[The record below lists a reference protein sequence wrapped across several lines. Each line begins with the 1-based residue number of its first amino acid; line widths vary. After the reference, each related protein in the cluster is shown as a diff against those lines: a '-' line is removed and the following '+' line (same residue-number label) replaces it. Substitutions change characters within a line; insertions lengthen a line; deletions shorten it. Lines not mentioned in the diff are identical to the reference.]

1 MAKTTKPPLLVKGAR
16 ENNLKN
22 INVEIPA
29 GSFTV
34 VTGLSG
40 SGKSSLAVNTIHSE
54 SMRKYI
60 QCLSTYTRQ
69 FLDRAARPDVDAIEN
84 LPPSISIENR
94 NRVQN
99 NRSTLGTTTEIYDY
113 LRLLFASVGK
123 VFCPDCGEE
132 ANKHSPESIAE
143 AVLPSRENSG
153 GGESALIFFAPSAG
167 ETAQRLLKKGFLRLF
182 TEKEGVFKIDENTE
196 LPPGCGVVVDRIKI
210 TKKSQARMIE
220 SLETAFRE
228 SETVC
233 IRTGDKPPLSFTRE
247 LSCAKCGQVFSKP
260 YPAIFS
266 FNSPQGA
273 CGNCNGFGNTLEI
286 DRSLVI
292 PDDSKSLKG
301 GAVEPFARPS
311 FGFARRKLVELAEK
325 NGIDPDSPF
334 SKLKPEEKDLIFHG
348 NGSVGVARGGI
359 GGFFKKIA
367 QKIYKVQNRVFL
379 SRYRSARVCG
389 ECGGNRIRPFAAAV
403 KIGGRGIS
411 ELCEM
416 PIGKLVEFFSEKSLS
431 KILSK
436 NEIKLA
442 ADALKEIQDR
452 CRFLNDVG
460 LEYLTLSRLT
470 RTLSGGESQ
479 RATLACQISSGLTE
493 TLYILDEPS
502 VGLHPRDTRNMVSII
517 KRIKEKGN
525 TLIVVEH
532 DPDIIKESDYII
544 ELGRETG
551 ENGGEI
557 VYQGAAGKLI
567 SRARHSYTGLYLSG
581 EKSISVPL
589 RNEKKRTGKI
599 TVIGAAENNLKNIDV
614 SIPLGTLVCVTGVSG
629 SGKSSLIKDVLHNNL
644 ANALYGENFA
654 AGKCEKIIG
663 SETVRD
669 VVMLD
674 QSPVGKNSR
683 SNPVT
688 YIKAYD
694 AIRKLMSSSA
704 GAKENGLTQS
714 DFSFNIPG
722 GRCEACEG
730 EGVQKI
736 EMLFLADVS
745 VICPECEGKRFK
757 TAVLE
762 TKFRGKNIDDVL
774 NMTVSEAAQFFSDS
788 PPIVKK
794 LNGLL
799 DVGLGY
805 LRLGQPATT
814 LSGGEAQ
821 RIKIVRELSRKD
833 GENILYILD
842 EPSIGLHMEDV
853 RKLLSVLEK
862 LISAGNSV
870 VVIEH
875 NPEIIKTASH
885 IIDLGPEG
893 GENGGEIVA
902 EGTPE
907 QVAKNKKSET
917 GKFLKP
923 LLEKLK

>member
-1 MAKTTKPPLLVKGAR
+1 MAKTSKPPLVVKGAR

-22 INVEIPA
+22 INVEIPT

-40 SGKSSLAVNTIHSE
+40 SGKSSLAVDTIHSE

-94 NRVQN
+94 NRIQN

-113 LRLLFASVGK
+113 LRLLFSSVGK

-132 ANKHSPESIAE
+132 ANKHSPESIAKT
-143 AVLPSRENSG
+143 LLLSGKDEN
-153 GGESALIFFAPSAG
+153 ALIFFAPSKD
-167 ETAQRLLKKGFLRLF
+167 ETAQRLLKRGFLRLF
-182 TEKEGVFKIDENTE
+182 TEKEDVFKIDKNTE
-196 LPPGCGVVVDRIKI
+196 LPPEYGVVVDRIKI
-210 TKKSQARMIE
+210 TKKSRARMIE

-228 SETVC
+228 SETICV
-233 IRTGDKPPLSFTRE
+233 RTGNGKPLSFTQD

-260 YPAIFS
+260 YPSMFS
-266 FNSPQGA
+266 FNSPNGA

-292 PDDSKSLKG
+292 PDDSKSLRG
-301 GAVEPFARPS
+301 GAVEPFARLS

-325 NGIDPDSPF
+325 NEVDPDTPF
-334 SKLKPEEKDLIFHG
+334 SKLKQKEKDLVFQG
-348 NGSVGVARGGI
+348 DGSVGVARGGVE
-359 GGFFKKIA
+359 GFFKKIA

-379 SRYRSARVCG
+379 SRYRSARVCD
-389 ECGGNRIRPFAAAV
+389 ECGGKRIRPFAAAV
-403 KIGGRGIS
+403 KIGGHGIS

-416 PIGKLVEFFSEKSLS
+416 PVGELVEFFSEKSLS

-442 ADALKEIQDR
+442 ADALKEVQDR
-452 CRFLNDVG
+452 CRFLDDVG

-479 RATLACQISSGLTE
+479 RAALACQIGSGLTE

-532 DPDIIKESDYII
+532 DPDIIKESDYIV

-551 ENGGEI
+551 ENGGKI
-557 VYQGAAGKLI
+557 VYQGAAGKLV
-567 SRARHSYTGLYLSG
+567 SCARDSYTGLYLSG
-581 EKSISVPL
+581 EKSISAPR
-589 RNEKKRTGKI
+589 RNKKKGAGKI
-599 TVIGAAENNLKNIDV
+599 TVIGAAENNLKNMDV
-614 SIPLGTLVCVTGVSG
+614 SIPLETLVCVTGVSG

-644 ANALYGENFA
+644 ANALYGENFT

-674 QSPVGKNSR
+674 QLPIGKNSR

-694 AIRKLMSSSA
+694 SIRKLMASSA

-714 DFSFNIPG
+714 DFSFNIAG
-722 GRCEACEG
+722 GRCDACEG
-730 EGVQKI
+730 EGIQKI

-745 VICPECEGKRFK
+745 VVCPECEGKRFK

-762 TKFRGKNIDDVL
+762 TKFRDKNIDDVL
-774 NMTVSEAAQFFSDS
+774 NMTVSEAAGFFSDS
-788 PPIVKK
+788 SPVVKK

-833 GENILYILD
+833 GKNILYILD

-853 RKLLSVLEK
+853 RKLLSVLEE

-875 NPEIIKTASH
+875 NPEIIKTAEH
-885 IIDLGPEG
+885 IIDLGPGG
-893 GENGGEIVA
+893 GENGGKIVA

-907 QVAKNKKSET
+907 QVAENKKSET
-917 GKFLKP
+917 GKFLKL
-923 LLEKLK
+923 LLEKPQ

>member
-1 MAKTTKPPLLVKGAR
+1 MFVKGAR

-29 GSFTV
+29 CSFTV

-40 SGKSSLAVNTIHSE
+40 SGKSSLAVDTIHSE

-69 FLDRAARPDVDAIEN
+69 FLDRAARPDVDTIEN

-123 VFCPDCGEE
+123 VFCPDCGE
-132 ANKHSPESIAE
+132 AAKRHSPERIAE
-143 AVLPSRENSG
+143 TLLSSREN
-153 GGESALIFFAPSAG
+153 EDALIFFAPSED
-167 ETAQRLLKKGFLRLF
+167 ETVRRLLKKGFSRLF
-182 TEKEGVFKIDENTE
+182 MKKKGVFKIDENTE
-196 LPPGCGVVVDRIKI
+196 LPHDCGVVVDGIKI
-210 TKKSQARMIE
+210 TKKSRERMIE

-228 SETVC
+228 SETARV
-233 IRTGDKPPLSFTRE
+233 RAGEKKPLFFTRG
-247 LSCAKCGQVFSKP
+247 LSCAKCGQAFPKP
-260 YPAIFS
+260 YPAMFS

-273 CGNCNGFGNTLEI
+273 CENCKGFGNTLEI
-286 DRSLVI
+286 DRSIVI
-292 PDDSKSLKG
+292 PAPSKSVND
-301 GAVEPFARPS
+301 GAVEPFAHRS
-311 FGFARRKLVELAEK
+311 FKFARRKLAELAER
-325 NGIDPDSPF
+325 NGIDPDTPF
-334 SKLKPEEKDLIFHG
+334 SKLTKKEQDLLFKG
-348 NGSVGVARGGI
+348 DGSVGVARGGI
-359 GGFFKKIA
+359 EGFFKKIA
-367 QKIYKVQNRVFL
+367 QKLYKVQNRVFI
-379 SRYRSARVCG
+379 SHYRSPVLCS
-389 ECGGNRIRPFAAAV
+389 ECGGSRIRPFAAAV

-416 PIGKLVEFFSEKSLS
+416 PIGELGGFFSEKSLF

-470 RTLSGGESQ
+470 RTLSGGEYQ
-479 RATLACQISSGLTE
+479 RAALACQLGSGLTE

-551 ENGGEI
+551 ENGGKI
-557 VYQGAAGKLI
+557 VYQGATEKLV
-567 SRARHSYTGLYLSG
+567 SCAPRSYTGLYFSG
-581 EKSISVPL
+581 EKSVSAPR
-589 RNEKKRTGKI
+589 RNEKKRAGKI
-599 TVIGAAENNLKNIDV
+599 TVIGAAENNLKNMDV
-614 SIPLGTLVCVTGVSG
+614 SIPLKTLVCVTGVSG
-629 SGKSSLIKDVLHNNL
+629 SGKSSLVKNVLHNNL
-644 ANALYGENFA
+644 ANALHSETFA
-654 AGKCEKIIG
+654 AGKCKKITGAEAVSDI
-663 SETVRD
+663 
-669 VVMLD
+669 VMLD

-694 AIRKLMSSSA
+694 TVRKLMASSTD
-704 GAKENGLTQS
+704 AKKNGLTQS
-714 DFSFNIPG
+714 DFSFNIAG
-722 GRCEACEG
+722 GRCGACEG
-730 EGVQKI
+730 EGIRKI

-745 VICPECEGKRFK
+745 VVCPECEGKRFK

-762 TKFRGKNIDDVL
+762 TKFRDKNIDEVL
-774 NMTVSEAAQFFSDS
+774 NMTVSEAAEFFSDS
-788 PPIVKK
+788 PAVVKK
-794 LNGLL
+794 LDVLL

-853 RKLLSVLEK
+853 RKLLAVLEK

-870 VVIEH
+870 LVIEH

-885 IIDLGPEG
+885 IIDLGPG
-893 GENGGEIVA
+893 GGKNGGRIVA

-917 GKFLKP
+917 GRFLKP
-923 LLEKLK
+923 LLERQK